1 MKVNTTIKSQ
11 ARTASHL
18 TIEVGRQGGLTVDKE
33 LHANS
38 KNPVANAPVT
48 VALNNINKKLQ
59 QAREDIDALTIVPG
73 VGVDSAVQK
82 TTEAAPNVADAEGAV
97 ALGSG
102 NKNSSPQSVVEGV
115 GNEITSGHSG
125 NHVEGGGHSVS
136 STERSHIEGDCNVAR
151 SGKGM
156 HVEGGNNEALD
167 NYSHTEGYNNTNGS
181 IGTHVEGMGNTA
193 DATSMGSHVEG
204 TLNKAIKAAYAHIE
218 GYNNTSSGAQSHIEG
233 SNNNN
238 SGFASHIE
246 GGYNSATKELSH
258 TEGRHNINNGIET
271 HVEGVE
277 NEIDTNQSGTHV
289 EGGGNKVVGTKRGH
303 IEGDNNVVSAGK
315 GLHVE
320 GCENEASEDYSHT
333 EGFHNINHATG
344 SHVEGISN
352 ETKGS
357 AMSSHVEGS
366 QNIVSSSQSH
376 TEGSENNNSGVM
388 SHIEGSKNIGSGEAC
403 HIEGS
408 ENDGSG
414 DFSHTEG
421 LRNVNKSV
429 GTHVEGMGNEVDNS
443 SMGSH
448 AEGTLNKI
456 TNASY
461 AHVEGMDN
469 KSSGPNSHTEGT
481 DNENSAYAGHVEGK
495 GNIGSG
501 DSCHVEGH
509 NNEVS
514 ATNGHAGGEGN
525 VVSAHNAFAHGH
537 GLKATVENEAVFGK
551 FNYPR
556 QNAIFSVGAGESDT
570 ARRTPFFVDKNGNT
584 WIRDWSQANLSED
597 PNSVVELQDYLST
610 LEFKASDIYTIDTS
624 KLTPWEG
631 DIPELDENVQVL
643 GELSDQQMADV
654 EQALSS
660 GKLLQ
665 ICHAS
670 EGRIMTMTD
679 CISGYTENENG
690 DNVFVVTAYY
700 WDPVVGGMI
709 YILIA
714 NNLLMMMYESSRSI
728 EYAKEEAIRIAQ
740 EYTDKKTENAVKP
753 DESYPKMSVGF
764 ANNLVGR
771 GEATAEEFTYR
782 ASAGMERS
790 ITDDTA
796 RVKKIKGNSVVWNNL
811 LKSRPTDTKN
821 GLICSVDGCKVTIS
835 GTVTKDVTID
845 EGAFW
850 SAVEDDASTTGFFA
864 KGHKFYVEGKSKHYN
879 LRVYRDV
886 SPAGN
891 NLITEKTGETMRIAV
906 YPNGSLASG
915 TVLNESF
922 YAKIIDLTKMFSAGN
937 EPSTIDEFYARI
949 PSGIDVN
956 AYNEGEIINLN
967 TEAIKTVG
975 FNQWD
980 EQWELGT
987 LTDNGVIAHNSAI
1000 VSRNFNKI
1008 IPSTKY
1014 YCAYLSDVGSIGNIL
1029 QIGFWD
1035 MNMVYIDRY
1044 YTTNKAIETPANA
1057 AYFKV
1062 ATNTAANITTY
1073 NHDICINLS
1082 HTGTED
1088 GKYKPYTPFTR
1099 ELPIIKK
1106 YFPNG
1111 MRSAGTAFDSI
1122 EWDSSKQKWVA
1133 VQRVGERAYAS
1144 GDESDA
1150 TVLTNNTT
1158 TLYELAEPIVTE
1170 IEEDNIN
1177 FDYYVED
1184 FGTEEALS
1192 SVPSAPF
1199 RADVVYTF
1207 NAVDTIRNN
1216 YLAIEEMKKQMAQMQ
1231 NAISAMQVAQVK
1243 GEE

>member
-1 MKVNTTIKSQ
+1 MKVDTTIKSQ

-33 LHANS
+33 LYANS

-48 VALNNINKKLQ
+48 VALNNINKKLK

-73 VGVDSAVQK
+73 VGVDSAVQE

-115 GNEITSGHSG
+115 GNEITSGYSG

-156 HVEGGNNEALD
+156 HVEGGNNEA
-167 NYSHTEGYNNTNGS
+167 S
-181 IGTHVEGMGNTA
+181 
-193 DATSMGSHVEG
+193 
-204 TLNKAIKAAYAHIE
+204 
-218 GYNNTSSGAQSHIEG
+218 
-233 SNNNN
+233 
-238 SGFASHIE
+238 
-246 GGYNSATKELSH
+246 
-258 TEGRHNINNGIET
+258 
-271 HVEGVE
+271 E
-277 NEIDTNQSGTHV
+277 N
-289 EGGGNKVVGTKRGH
+289 
-303 IEGDNNVVSAGK
+303 
-315 GLHVE
+315 
-320 GCENEASEDYSHT
+320 YSHT

-537 GLKATVENEAVFGK
+537 GLKATIENEAVFGK

-584 WIRDWSQANLSED
+584 WIRDWNQANLLED

-624 KLTPWEG
+624 ILTPWED
-631 DIPELDENVQVL
+631 DIPGLDENVHVL
-643 GELSDQQMADV
+643 GELSDQQMTDV

-665 ICHAS
+665 ISHS
-670 EGRIMTMTD
+670 EGRRMTMTD

-700 WDPVVGGMI
+700 WDPVWGGMAYFI
-709 YILIA
+709 IA
-714 NNLLMMMYESSRSI
+714 NNLLMMMSDNSTSI

-753 DESYPKMSVGF
+753 EDYYPKMSVGF
-764 ANNLVGR
+764 ADNLIGR

-782 ASAGMERS
+782 ASAGMGRS

-796 RVKKIKGNSVVWNNL
+796 RVKKIKGNSVVWNQHL
-811 LKSRPTDTKN
+811 SSTFIESESTIHLY
-821 GLICSVDGCKVTIS
+821 DGGVP
-835 GTVTKDVTID
+835 
-845 EGAFW
+845 
-850 SAVEDDASTTGFFA
+850 
-864 KGHKFYVEGKSKHYN
+864 KGHKFALLRSVADGEDNECYYFPSEGIFNYS
-879 LRVYRDV
+879 LG
-886 SPAGN
+886 S
-891 NLITEKTGETMRIAV
+891 GE
-906 YPNGSLASG
+906 
-915 TVLNESF
+915 
-922 YAKIIDLTKMFSAGN
+922 YAKIFTNNHDVDNDYVMVYSVGKSGYVQLVDLTKMFTAGN
-937 EPSTIDEFYARI
+937 EPSTIEEFYARI
-949 PSGIDVN
+949 PSGIDIK
-956 AYNEGEIINLN
+956 AYNEGEIISVN

-980 EQWELGT
+980 EQWELGYIKA
-987 LTDNGVIAHNSAI
+987 DGNNGGYVANYIRSKNYIPVIGGMRYFLNRPASTSDCQ
-1000 VSRNFNKI
+1000 VFCYDKSKNFI
-1008 IPSTKY
+1008 SQYTAGSDYSTRIP
-1014 YCAYLSDVGSIGNIL
+1014 L
-1029 QIGFWD
+1029 
-1035 MNMVYIDRY
+1035 
-1044 YTTNKAIETPANA
+1044 NA
-1057 AYFKV
+1057 AYVRFYLNYGAEV
-1062 ATNTAANITTY
+1062 YHN
-1073 NHDICINLS
+1073 DICYNLS
-1082 HTGTED
+1082 HTGVEN
-1088 GKYKPYTPFTR
+1088 GKYKPYIPFTR
-1099 ELPIIKK
+1099 ELPIIQK

-1111 MRSAGTAFDSI
+1111 MRSAGNAFDSI

-1133 VQRVGERAYAS
+1133 VQRIGSVDLGTLDWTYYKSIYGKRGGFMVLDFTKMALQNPQSEIPNLTCTSYTTRAIADALSIPLDKIITGAS
-1144 GDESDA
+1144 NNPTRLIIYDSTYSDS
-1150 TVLTNNTT
+1150 TT
-1158 TLYELAEPIVTE
+1158 FLSAMQGVMLNYELAEPIVTE
-1170 IEEDNIN
+1170 IEEENIN

-1184 FGTEEALS
+1184 FGTEEAWS

-1243 GEE
+1243 VEE